1 MEDNKLLKLIVCN
14 LQKLNEKKK
23 ADGMRSVKKGAD
35 NNPKVTKMDFLPNK
49 VLDKIAKEKGLNEED
64 GTIICGAC
72 GHKNI
77 VDKSPSELK
86 ICQNPD
92 CDEPI
97 DDLDEK
103 RKRKKRRK
111 RRKPRKKKQVKH
123 DPNYDAPEGS
133 KRDKALDRARRAYQR
148 GDVAAA
154 ARIRRN
160 MEKKERN
167 KKGYKNVKR
176 ADTGIYTESELR
188 KYLQNYI
195 LEAYEKSEYIRDL
208 PDYDRL
214 EKLKKAGR
222 FEKSNISK
230 ADEEEAAAHIKYM
243 EDLRKENERKRA
255 EIEKAQQE
263 RQARRGVGH
272 RLKESNEAK
281 LLNEMINDMI
291 EEKLLDEMLND
302 LENKLDEKKKRKK
315 KKKGG
320 GLSAAVKKSL
330 DKKADRRCLTRG
342 SVYSEFRKGLAAY
355 LSSGSRKGMSAH
367 QWAHARVNSANPS
380 KSWATV
386 KKRKTCPKKKKK

>member
-1 MEDNKLLKLIVCN
+1 MNDNKLLKLILED
-14 LQKLNEKKK
+14 LQNLNEKKK
-23 ADGMRSVKKGAD
+23 KLSKKQKKNIDVAE
-35 NNPKVTKMDFLPNK
+35 PF
-49 VLDKIAKEKGLNEED
+49 
-64 GTIICGAC
+64 GTI
-72 GHKNI
+72 
-77 VDKSPSELK
+77 DKHDFEKLRQQKESDEL
-86 ICQNPD
+86 
-92 CDEPI
+92 E
-97 DDLDEK
+97 EK
-103 RKRKKRRK
+103 RKRKKRKKRSPRSRK
-111 RRKPRKKKQVKH
+111 KTKPKKKKQVKH
-123 DPNYDAPEGS
+123 DPNYGAPEGS
-133 KRDKALDRARRAYQR
+133 KRDAQLDRARRAYQR
-148 GDVAAA
+148 GDVKAA

-167 KKGYKNVKR
+167 NKGYKNIKR
-176 ADTGIYTESELR
+176 SDTGIYTEAELR
-188 KYLQNYI
+188 QYLQNYI
-195 LEAYEKSEYIRDL
+195 LEAYEKSEYVQDL

-255 EIEKAQQE
+255 EIEKAQQK
-263 RQARRGVGH
+263 RLARRGSI
-272 RLKESNEAK
+272 KESNDAK
-281 LLNEMINDMI
+281 ILNEIISDMI
-291 EEKLLDEMLND
+291 EEQLLDEMLND
-302 LENKLDEKKKRKK
+302 LESHLDEKRKRKKKKK

>member
-1 MEDNKLLKLIVCN
+1 MDDNKIFKIVLEN

-23 ADGMRSVKKGAD
+23 VDGMRSVKKGAD

-49 VLDKIAKEKGLNEED
+49 VLDKIAKEKDLDEED
-64 GTIICGAC
+64 GTIVCGAC
-72 GHKNI
+72 GHKNV

-86 ICQNPD
+86 ICQSPD

-97 DDLDEK
+97 EVLNEK
-103 RKRKKRRK
+103 RKKKK
-111 RRKPRKKKQVKH
+111 KKKQVKH
-123 DPNYDAPEGS
+123 DPNYSAPEGS
-133 KRDKALDRARRAYQR
+133 KRDKALDRARKAYQR
-148 GDVAAA
+148 GDVETA

-160 MEKKERN
+160 MEKKERS

-176 ADTGIYTESELR
+176 ADTGIYTES
-188 KYLQNYI
+188 KQI
-195 LEAYEKSEYIRDL
+195 
-208 PDYDRL
+208 
-214 EKLKKAGR
+214 
-222 FEKSNISK
+222 
-230 ADEEEAAAHIKYM
+230 
-243 EDLRKENERKRA
+243 NE
-255 EIEKAQQE
+255 
-263 RQARRGVGH
+263 
-272 RLKESNEAK
+272 
-281 LLNEMINDMI
+281 LNEILNDMI
-291 EEKLLDEMLND
+291 EEQLLDEMLND
-302 LENKLDEKKKRKK
+302 LEQRIDEKRKKKKK

>member
-1 MEDNKLLKLIVCN
+1 MEDNKLLKIILSD

-23 ADGMRSVKKGAD
+23 PDGMRSVRKGAD

-49 VLDKIAKEKGLNEED
+49 VLDKIAKKKGLDEED
-64 GTIICGAC
+64 GTIVCGAC

-86 ICQNPD
+86 TCQNPD

-111 RRKPRKKKQVKH
+111 KRKPRKKKQVKH

-160 MEKKERN
+160 MEKKERS
-167 KKGYKNVKR
+167 KKSYKSVPR
-176 ADTGIYTESELR
+176 SDTGIYTES
-188 KYLQNYI
+188 KQI
-195 LEAYEKSEYIRDL
+195 
-208 PDYDRL
+208 
-214 EKLKKAGR
+214 
-222 FEKSNISK
+222 
-230 ADEEEAAAHIKYM
+230 
-243 EDLRKENERKRA
+243 NE
-255 EIEKAQQE
+255 
-263 RQARRGVGH
+263 
-272 RLKESNEAK
+272 
-281 LLNEMINDMI
+281 LNELLNDMI
-291 EEKLLDEMLND
+291 EEQLLDEMLND
-302 LENKLDEKKKRKK
+302 LEKHLDEKRKRKKKKKK